1 MQQRRPPE
9 PKPFFW
15 IPLRGTP
22 ERKQPVFHE
31 RFSGWTGWLT
41 LDIEVFSDYLYVG
54 SGQIDLVRI
63 NGREQARYTFTRRD
77 GQLVIPATSI
87 KGAVRSVFEAITNSC
102 VRIVAK
108 ATRSR
113 GKIIKPDERPWFQKG
128 GQYESWA
135 ACSSTSNLCPACRV
149 FGTTEYRGRVYFTD
163 AEPVEAIRTATIKI
177 SDLWPPRRTQGRKFY
192 ETKKFQSQDLT
203 PRRNTRFIE
212 VVPKGSLFRTRLR
225 FENMSESELGAL
237 LRAMGIIPKENDPDS
252 VVLGFPVKLGGAKP
266 RCLGSVYFRPRAVR
280 IVTSPQQSWL
290 EGLIQPEEEGEW
302 RDHLSAWLQDTS
314 LLDLE
319 AWKTFREAAQPKTDR
334 TCPREVY

>member
-1 MQQRRPPE
+1 MPRRPTPE
-9 PKPFFW
+9 PKPIFW
-15 IPLRGTP
+15 VPLQGTP
-22 ERKQPVFHE
+22 QREKPVFHE
-31 RFSGWTGWLT
+31 VFRDWTGWLT

-77 GQLVIPATSI
+77 GKLIIPATSI
-87 KGAVRSVFEAITNSC
+87 KGAVRSVFEVITNSC
-102 VRIVAK
+102 VSQRGRRERIYSSAHFACGLVRKGKEEK
-108 ATRSR
+108 A
-113 GKIIKPDERPWFQKG
+113 Q
-128 GQYESWA
+128 
-135 ACSSTSNLCPACRV
+135 LCPACRV
-149 FGTTEYRGRVYFTD
+149 FGTTGYRGRVYFSD
-163 AEPVEAIRTATIKI
+163 AEPIGEVSTTTIKI

-192 ETKKFQSQDLT
+192 ETKKFQPQDLT

-212 VVPKGSLFRTRLR
+212 VVPKGSVFRTRLR

-280 IVTSPQQSWL
+280 IVASPQQSWI
-290 EGLIQPEEEGEW
+290 EGLIQPRGKGALVA
-302 RDHLSAWLQDTS
+302 HLAAWLQDTS

-319 AWKTFREAAQPKTDR
+319 AWEIFREAAQPRTDAS
-334 TCPREVY
+334 CPREVY

>member
-1 MQQRRPPE
+1 MPRNPHAE

-15 IPLRGTP
+15 LPLKDAPQRDA
-22 ERKQPVFHE
+22 PVFHDT
-31 RFSGWTGWLT
+31 FHGWTGWLT

-102 VRIVAK
+102 VSQRH
-108 ATRSR
+108 RR
-113 GKIIKPDERPWFQKG
+113 ERPPSTAHMACGLVRKG
-128 GQYESWA
+128 KEEKTQ
-135 ACSSTSNLCPACRV
+135 LCPACRV
-149 FGTTEYRGRVYFTD
+149 FGTTGYRGRVYFSD
-163 AEPVEAIRTATIKI
+163 AEPIGEVSTTTIKI
-177 SDLWPPRRTQGRKFY
+177 SDLWPPRHTQGRKFY
-192 ETKKFQSQDLT
+192 EIKKFQPQDLT

-212 VVPKGSLFRTRLR
+212 VVPKGSAFRTRLR
-225 FENMSESELGAL
+225 FENMNTGELSAL
-237 LRAMGIIPKENDPDS
+237 LRAMGIVPKEEDPS
-252 VVLGFPVKLGGAKP
+252 RVVYGYPVKLGGAKP

-290 EGLIQPEEEGEW
+290 EGLIQPEKEDEW
-302 RDHLSAWLQDTS
+302 RGHLTGWLQDTS

-319 AWKTFREAAQPKTDR
+319 AWETFREAAQPRTDAF
-334 TCPREVY
+334 CPREVY